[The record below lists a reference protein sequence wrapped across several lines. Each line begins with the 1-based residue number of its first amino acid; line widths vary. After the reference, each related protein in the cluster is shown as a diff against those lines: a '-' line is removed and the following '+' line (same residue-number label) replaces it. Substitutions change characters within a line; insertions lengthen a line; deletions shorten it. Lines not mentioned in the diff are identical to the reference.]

1 MYVPGHT
8 KLGSRD
14 RPTLAAQ
21 GNIRKNNKIII
32 IIINN
37 TKKKIYYI
45 KCTHLAPLKTP
56 PCVRSRREQE
66 VDIILININNVFC
79 SAFVS
84 PPTADAVVVVVVVFA
99 GNVACNDCYVYIFV
113 ENAVRAAPAAAPA
126 PNFK

>member
-1 MYVPGHT
+1 M
-8 KLGSRD
+8 
-14 RPTLAAQ
+14 
-21 GNIRKNNKIII
+21 
-32 IIINN
+32 
-37 TKKKIYYI
+37 
-45 KCTHLAPLKTP
+45 
-56 PCVRSRREQE
+56 RSRREQE

-84 PPTADAVVVVVVVFA
+84 PSTADAVVVVVFA

>member
-1 MYVPGHT
+1 M
-8 KLGSRD
+8 R
-14 RPTLAAQ
+14 
-21 GNIRKNNKIII
+21 
-32 IIINN
+32 
-37 TKKKIYYI
+37 
-45 KCTHLAPLKTP
+45 C
-56 PCVRSRREQE
+56 RREQE

-84 PPTADAVVVVVVVFA
+84 PSTADAVAVVVVVFA